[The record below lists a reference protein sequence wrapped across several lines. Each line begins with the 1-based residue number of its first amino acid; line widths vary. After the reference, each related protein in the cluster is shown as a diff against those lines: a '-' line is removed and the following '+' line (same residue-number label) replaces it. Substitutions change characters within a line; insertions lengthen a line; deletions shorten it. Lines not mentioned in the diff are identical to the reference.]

1 MFNIITSKK
10 LYELSYKICD
20 KLVLGEN
27 MKILNKKSKK
37 TNYEKIVTKRFLA
50 FFVVIICLFLLLGIK
65 IVDVMIYDNDEYT
78 EKLSELTYS
87 KVEGT
92 STPRGRIYDRNYN
105 LLVDNKSLKTITYQ
119 KKKGVTNIEMIEVAR
134 RLLPHID
141 LDYSRINDR
150 NKREYYYALNKSKC
164 DKLVKKSEID
174 KVKQRKMTAR
184 ELEELKISRIS
195 DKDLEFSDEEN
206 KLAYLYYLMSRGYTY
221 EEKIIKSDA
230 SEIEYAYVSEHI
242 TELDGFN
249 TKIDWE
255 RVYPYGDVFK
265 SMLGTVSTSVQ
276 GIPKEDKDYY
286 LEKGYSLNDR
296 VGLSYIEKQY
306 EEYLHGRKALYEV
319 VNSHETRLIKDGSR
333 GNDIVLTIDINLQM
347 DVERILEEQIWSAKG
362 EANTEYYDHSSVII
376 QDPNTGEILAMASKK
391 IVNGEMR
398 DNITSI
404 LTSPITPGS
413 VVKGASMLVGYNEG
427 AIHIG
432 EYIHDECIKVAGVPP
447 KCSSVDN
454 LGTINDITALAKSS
468 NVYQFK
474 TAIRVNGQEYFPEM
488 KLNFNQRSFDVYR
501 NMYHSFGL
509 GVKTE
514 IDLPV
519 ESSGYSS
526 KDKAAGNLLDFV
538 MGQYETYTPMQLS
551 QYISTIA
558 NGGYRLAPHLLKE
571 VRSSSE
577 TEDIGEL
584 QETVERKVLNNIDT
598 KPEYISRVREGFY
611 AVLNSPGGYGVGYMD
626 SWMRPAGKTGTSQSF
641 IDTNND
647 GKIDTE
653 TITSSFIGYAP
664 YDNPKMSIIVTS
676 PDSSHPNSGINYAS
690 LVTYRITGEVSR
702 AFFYRYGVD

>member
-1 MFNIITSKK
+1 MKK
-10 LYELSYKICD
+10 
-20 KLVLGEN
+20 
-27 MKILNKKSKK
+27 LNKKRKK
-37 TNYEKIVTKRFLA
+37 IDYEKIISKRFLA
-50 FFVVIICLFLLLGIK
+50 FFVVIICLFILICIK
-65 IVDVMIYDNDEYT
+65 TVDVMIIKNKKFNED
-78 EKLSELTYS
+78 LSYLTYK
-87 KVEGT
+87 KVDGT
-92 STPRGRIYDRNYN
+92 STPRGRIYDRNGN

-119 KKKGVTNIEMIEVAR
+119 KKKGVTNIEMIEVAK

-141 LDYSRINDR
+141 IDYSKVNDR
-150 NKREYYYALNKSKC
+150 QKREYFYALNKTKC
-164 DKLVKKSEID
+164 DKLVTQKEID
-174 KVKQRKMTAR
+174 KVEQRKMTNR
-184 ELEELKISRIS
+184 ELEELKISRIK

-206 KLAYLYYLMSRGYTY
+206 KLVYLYYLMSRGYTY
-221 EEKIIKSDA
+221 EEKIIKSDV
-230 SEIEYAYVSEHI
+230 SDQEYAYVSEHI

-255 RVYPYGDVFK
+255 RVYPYGEVFK

-276 GIPKEDKDYY
+276 GIPKEEKDYY

-306 EEYLHGRKALYEV
+306 EEYLHGKKALYEV
-319 VNSHETRLIKDGSR
+319 VNSHEMKLLKEGER
-333 GNDIVLTIDINLQM
+333 GHDIVLSIDINLQM
-347 DVERILEEQIWSAKG
+347 EIERILEEQIWRAKG
-362 EANTEYYDHSSVII
+362 EANTEFYDSSSVII

-404 LTSPITPGS
+404 LTSPVTPGS

-488 KLNFNQRSFDVYR
+488 KLNFNQHSFDVYR
-501 NMYHSFGL
+501 AMYHSFGL

-519 ESSGYSS
+519 ESNGYSS

-538 MGQYETYTPMQLS
+538 MGQYETYTPIQLS
-551 QYISTIA
+551 QYITTIA
-558 NGGYRLAPHLLKE
+558 NGGERIAPHLLRE
-571 VRSSSE
+571 VHKPSE
-577 TEDIGEL
+577 TEELGET
-584 QETVERKVLNNIDT
+584 EFTVPKKVLNGINT
-598 KPEYISRVREGFY
+598 KPEYMARVKEGFY

-647 GKIDTE
+647 GRIDTE

-664 YDNPKMSIIVTS
+664 FDHPKMSIMVTS
-676 PDSSHPNSGINYAS
+676 PNSSHPNSGIDYAS

-702 AFFYRYGVD
+702 AFFNRYGVD